1 MKAKNI
7 VISRVRMPQFLS
19 KLIEE
24 KKAIQEA
31 ISAKKP
37 LDTLSKEKG
46 IHFAKPL

>member
-1 MKAKNI
+1 MKAKNT
-7 VISRVRMPQFLS
+7 VTSHVRMPKFLS

-31 ISAKKP
+31 ISTKKP
-37 LDTLSKEKG
+37 LEKLSKEKG